1 MKPHQKY
8 TCNERRQGTT
18 TAGDTA
24 ASTKPSMKP
33 HCQGKPNMRWL
44 ATATTRV
51 SARHGEKAS
60 LNTMADSFF
69 RATGSNP
76 SPNKNRNPNQLLS
89 RREKNTK
96 LYASKLDNHFKLNLF
111 IY

>member
-1 MKPHQKY
+1 MKRHQKY
-8 TCNERRQGTT
+8 TCNERRHGTT

-51 SARHGEKAS
+51 SAKHGEKAS
-60 LNTMADSFF
+60 LNTIADSFF

-76 SPNKNRNPNQLLS
+76 SPNENKNLKSELS
-89 RREKNTK
+89 RKEKK
-96 LYASKLDNHFKLNLF
+96 
-111 IY
+111 II

>member
-1 MKPHQKY
+1 MKPHYNY

-51 SARHGEKAS
+51 SAKHGEKAS

-69 RATGSNP
+69 RATGSKP
-76 SPNKNRNPNQLLS
+76 SPNKNRNPN
-89 RREKNTK
+89 
-96 LYASKLDNHFKLNLF
+96 
-111 IY
+111 